1 MVDDVLIMFVY
12 ALIDTRTNWI
22 LYVGKTIGRLSD
34 RLASHLSNAYNNRP
48 GLLPLYI
55 NDTSD
60 GWKYINILEI
70 DTGRSDKELRTK
82 ELWWI
87 RELEPPFNIAGQH
100 KHKSKFIPHPL
111 LLKD

>member
-1 MVDDVLIMFVY
+1 MFVY

-34 RLASHLSNAYNNRP
+34 RLASHLSSASTRP
-48 GLLPLYI
+48 YGLLHLYI

-60 GWKYINILEI
+60 GWRYIGIVEI
-70 DTGRSDKELRTK
+70 DSGRTNKEILAK

-87 RELEPPFNIAGQH
+87 HELEPPFNIAGQR
-100 KHKSKFIPHPL
+100 KNKSKFTPHPL